1 MIPLSYN
8 AGNSSYHGRHT
19 VVTVPRPINLQPISV
34 PSITVDELKSV
45 TDNFGSK
52 SFLGEGAYGKV
63 YRATLK
69 TGREVVIKK
78 LDSSKQ
84 PDQEFLS
91 QTRPESSL
99 IYLSSSYSDVACHKV
114 NKWCLLWMTKM
125 GT

>member
-1 MIPLSYN
+1 MLALKWRFILILPSYN

-19 VVTVPRPINLQPISV
+19 AVTVPRPINLQPISV

-45 TDNFGSK
+45 TANFGSK

-69 TGREVVIKK
+69 MGREVAIKK

-91 QTRPESSL
+91 QVWFNDS
-99 IYLSSSYSDVACHKV
+99 
-114 NKWCLLWMTKM
+114 
-125 GT
+125 